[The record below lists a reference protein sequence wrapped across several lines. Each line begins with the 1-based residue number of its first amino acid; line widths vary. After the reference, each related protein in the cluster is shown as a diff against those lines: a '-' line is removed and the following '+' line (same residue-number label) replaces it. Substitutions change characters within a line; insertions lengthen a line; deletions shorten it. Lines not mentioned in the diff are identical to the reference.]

1 MQKFLAIRNNIPN
14 ILTSLRIVG
23 AISLLFTDLFS
34 VWFFVIYSLCGVT
47 DVLDGFFARR
57 WKVTSRLGSVLDS
70 IADLLFY
77 AAALSF
83 VAPYLWPIL
92 PTSFWVAIAVLL
104 TSRVVFYLLCAIKFK
119 KFAASHTYLNKLTGF
134 SLFTVP
140 YFIYFTP
147 PIFVC
152 WIVCVIALLACAE
165 ELAITICSKTYCPE
179 RKSIFVKP
187 KTTEAQNLATDKADQ
202 MPNNGLKNAETEQNE
217 TQSAA
222 ATTNGDYDCAPHR
235 N

>member
-1 MQKFLAIRNNIPN
+1 MIPKKKLFCNVMQKSLAIKSKIPN

-23 AISLLFTDLFS
+23 AVSLLFTELFS
-34 VWFFVIYSLCGVT
+34 VWFFVIYTICGIT

-57 WKVTSRLGSVLDS
+57 WKMESRLGSVLDS

-77 AAALSF
+77 AAALRF

-92 PTSFWVAIAVLL
+92 PLPFWVAVAVLL
-104 TSRVVFYLLCAIKFK
+104 FGRAACYLLCALKFK

-140 YFIYFTP
+140 YFIYLTP
-147 PIFVC
+147 PIYVC
-152 WIVCVIALLACAE
+152 SIVCAIAILACTE
-165 ELAITICSKTYCPE
+165 ELAITICLKSYCPG

-187 KTTEAQNLATDKADQ
+187 KTTKT
-202 MPNNGLKNAETEQNE
+202 QNE
-217 TQSAA
+217 NSDVQSTD
-222 ATTNGDYDCAPHR
+222 ATKQ
-235 N
+235 